1 MEFLTALTGTFDDA
15 KPSLFELLSESQLSA
30 LLPPSLRYLLV
41 VATHRHPRYLLRVLN
56 SFDELYALLM
66 LAVER
71 HYLVTHGGGFVENFY
86 GLKREKALPVGEI
99 PRANIGTFI
108 WLWDHEYESCG
119 RISGNA

>member
-1 MEFLTALTGTFDDA
+1 
-15 KPSLFELLSESQLSA
+15 
-30 LLPPSLRYLLV
+30 
-41 VATHRHPRYLLRVLN
+41 
-56 SFDELYALLM
+56 M